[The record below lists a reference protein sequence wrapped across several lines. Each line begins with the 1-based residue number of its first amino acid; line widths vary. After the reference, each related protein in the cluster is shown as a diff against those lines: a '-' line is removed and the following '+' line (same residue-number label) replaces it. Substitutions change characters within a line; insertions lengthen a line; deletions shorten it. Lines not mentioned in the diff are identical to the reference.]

1 MLQTLIS
8 KFFSSSFKVDM
19 FVLLAVWANES
30 LLSNLSFLTTV
41 RGNIGQSLL
50 QGCRGDWSDIRDVI
64 SLLHSLE
71 QAETSQM
78 NWFKI
83 PVSSYSRFPNIDFV
97 LQRYKF
103 VCWTWNVFIST
114 LVQMFIVQCFWARAC
129 LSKKQCVVIFCFIR
143 DIQGTQCIIQWFS
156 IGSQPVCCG
165 TLGRGSR
172 HTSVPRHTGWEPLL

>member
-1 MLQTLIS
+1 
-8 KFFSSSFKVDM
+8 M

-41 RGNIGQSLL
+41 KGNIGQSLL

-83 PVSSYSRFPNIDFV
+83 PVSSYSRFPNTDFV